1 MENDDELK
9 SGFEYE
15 DLKTE
20 YNLTDKQIAELDH
33 KSQHILGNAIVMI
46 DGALRD
52 DECTPEEKINKSLMF
67 INITMN
73 LIEKN
78 LNEIISQNTPKE
90 VLN

>member
-15 DLKTE
+15 DLKAE

-52 DECTPEEKINKSLMF
+52 DESKPKERINKALVF
-67 INITMN
+67 INITMD

-78 LNEIISQNTPKE
+78 FNEVLSQNTPKE